1 MSVWS
6 ASSNLL
12 FWAGILLRGN
22 DDNDDDDGG
31 EDDDNTLGLQ
41 IDKFD
46 N

>member
-22 DDNDDDDGG
+22 DDGG